1 MRGRKPKPTHL
12 KLLEGN
18 PGRRPLNHA
27 EPVPIGDLHSAPE
40 WLTDSQKEGWAY
52 AIASAPAGLLKRIDR
67 TLLTIW
73 VVAEDLHREA
83 SEAITK
89 GGAII
94 TTRNGE
100 VAQNPYMV
108 VMNRQVPVMLK
119 AASELGF
126 TPASRSRIHLS
137 SAGKEREAVSPFA
150 QFTPGRPVPE
160 HP

>member
-27 EPVPIGDLHSAPE
+27 EPVPVGDLSEPPE
-40 WLTDSQKEGWAY
+40 WLNDSQKEGWAY
-52 AIASAPAGLLKRIDR
+52 AIASAPPGLLKRIDR

-83 SEAITK
+83 SEAVTI

-100 VAQNPYMV
+100 VAQNPYMT

-126 TPASRSRIHLS
+126 TPASRSRIHLPD
-137 SAGKEREAVSPFA
+137 AGKARKDASPFA
-150 QFTPGRPVPE
+150 QFTPGLPAPE

>member
-27 EPVPIGDLHSAPE
+27 EPVPVGDLHSAPE

-100 VAQNPYMV
+100 VAQNPYMA

-126 TPASRSRIHLS
+126 TPASRSRISLPEVGHKNS
-137 SAGKEREAVSPFA
+137 GSPFA
-150 QFTPGRPVPE
+150 AFKRPGSDDD
-160 HP
+160 